1 MDAGSQSTVR
11 TRALLVPPLEQP
23 TSPVLPA
30 GVFTATLKF
39 PTAGIIAEV
48 IVPASWELLVT
59 AVAMVTPLKTIKE
72 EETNWLPF
80 AVTTKLGGNC
90 EKLVVAGE
98 IESRTG
104 AGRALPQRGFSALH
118 PGSSKTTS
126 NNELRLPIRQKDGIA
141 LMILILG

>member
-1 MDAGSQSTVR
+1 M
-11 TRALLVPPLEQP
+11 PPLEQP
-23 TSPVLPA
+23 TSPVVPA

-39 PTAGIIAEV
+39 PRAGIIEEV
-48 IVPASWELLVT
+48 MVPASWELLVT
-59 AVAMVTPLKTIKE
+59 AVATVAPLKTINE
-72 EETNWLPF
+72 EETNWLPV
-80 AVTTKLGGNC
+80 AVSTKVGGNC

-126 NNELRLPIRQKDGIA
+126 SSELR
-141 LMILILG
+141 